1 MTAEETALTAVAI
14 LSFPLT
20 IFFTLGFKSIIMV
33 FTDSQT
39 ENMSRNGLAEKLLKL
54 SDVSS
59 KISDLT
65 EKFNDF
71 VSKYGKLY
79 SELKILRS

>member
-1 MTAEETALTAVAI
+1 
-14 LSFPLT
+14 
-20 IFFTLGFKSIIMV
+20 MV

-39 ENMSRNGLAEKLLKL
+39 ENMSKNELAEKLLKL